1 MVGRKFFMAL
11 VREFQELCH
20 ILSCQN
26 VQSSPTHSNVTRA
39 EQQKPT
45 ISSLS
50 PIKEEED
57 EDVNDEMGNKPL
69 KFPDFDASAYQ
80 EHVLNILRQE
90 KAPLKEST
98 FSPYAPLPAIG
109 KSSFETT
116 HPHNQSELEISTA
129 LKEIGFETT
138 ELHKRIERQLTY
150 RVLNPIYI
158 KGPYDLH
165 KFPSIK
171 SNFMLEGGIL
181 KRNTSYS
188 INNSPKDKKL
198 LNISG
203 NGKESKAKPVKF
215 LNSVPG
221 RSLQPSK
228 HFLIEKEK
236 LKSKDINKENTSA
249 FWIDF

>member
-26 VQSSPTHSNVTRA
+26 VQTSPTHSNSIRA
-39 EQQKPT
+39 EQQRPN

-50 PIKEEED
+50 PIKEEEG

-69 KFPDFDASAYQ
+69 KFPDCDSSAYQ

-98 FSPYAPLPAIG
+98 FSPYAPLPAIR
-109 KSSFETT
+109 KSSFDIS
-116 HPHNQSELEISTA
+116 HPHNQSDLEIP
-129 LKEIGFETT
+129 KDIGFEKT

-150 RVLNPIYI
+150 RVLNPIYV

-171 SNFMLEGGIL
+171 SSFMLEGGIL
-181 KRNTSYS
+181 KRNTSYVTS
-188 INNSPKDKKL
+188 NSPRDKKL
-198 LNISG
+198 LNVSG
-203 NGKESKAKPVKF
+203 NGREYKTKHVKF
-215 LNSVPG
+215 SSGVPG
-221 RSLQPSK
+221 RSLLPRK

-249 FWIDF
+249 FWIEF

>member
-26 VQSSPTHSNVTRA
+26 VQSSPTHSNVPRA
-39 EQQKPT
+39 EQQKPN

-69 KFPDFDASAYQ
+69 KFPDCDASAYQ

-116 HPHNQSELEISTA
+116 HPHNRSELEI
-129 LKEIGFETT
+129 FETT

-171 SNFMLEGGIL
+171 SSFMLEDGIL
-181 KRNTSYS
+181 KRNTSYVV
-188 INNSPKDKKL
+188 NNSPRNKKL

-203 NGKESKAKPVKF
+203 NGKESKAKHVKF
-215 LNSVPG
+215 SNSVLG

-249 FWIDF
+249 FWIEF

>member
-1 MVGRKFFMAL
+1 MAL

-26 VQSSPTHSNVTRA
+26 KQSSPTHSNVTQA
-39 EQQKPT
+39 EQQKPN

-57 EDVNDEMGNKPL
+57 GDVNDEMGNKPL
-69 KFPDFDASAYQ
+69 KFPDCDASAYQ

-109 KSSFETT
+109 KSGETA

-129 LKEIGFETT
+129 LKEIGFEKT

-150 RVLNPIYI
+150 RVLNPIYV

-171 SNFMLEGGIL
+171 SSFVLQGGIL
-181 KRNTSYS
+181 KRNASY
-188 INNSPKDKKL
+188 IIKNSPRDSKL

-203 NGKESKAKPVKF
+203 NRKESKAKHVKF
-215 LNSVPG
+215 SNSVPG

-236 LKSKDINKENTSA
+236 LKSKDINEENTSA
-249 FWIDF
+249 FWIEF